1 VRLGLVLGEA
11 GNGLRRN
18 VSMVISVILVTFIS
32 LTFVGAAILLQMQIG
47 QMKGYWYD
55 RAQVAVY
62 MCTDVDTTGN
72 CSQAEATQ
80 AQIDNVRA
88 LLDGSTLAPYIE
100 KYEYETHDQAYKNFQ
115 AQFANSP
122 VAAFVTPDTLNESFR
137 VNLVNPDDAD
147 VLIESLSGAAG
158 VQAVQ
163 DQRGYL
169 DQIFSVLNAASA
181 TAIGIAVLM
190 LIAAVLLIATTIR
203 LSAFSRRRELGIM
216 RLVGASNRFIQT
228 PFRARGRVRVVH
240 RLAARGGRDRGHRA
254 VLRTGRARADAAD
267 HDDARGARRRPRRR
281 AHPHRR
287 GGAARGGL
295 GERRDLAV
303 PQGLICR

>member
-1 VRLGLVLGEA
+1 MRLGLILGEA

-47 QMKGYWYD
+47 QMKDYWYD

-72 CSQAEATQ
+72 CTQTEATQ
-80 AQIDNVRA
+80 AQIDAVRQK
-88 LLDGSTLAPYIE
+88 LDSATLAPYIK
-100 KYEYETHDQAYKNFQ
+100 KYEFENHDQAFKNFQ
-115 AQFANSP
+115 AQFSGTPMAD
-122 VAAFVTPDTLNESFR
+122 FVTPDVLNESFR
-137 VNLVNPDDAD
+137 VNLVNPNEAD
-147 VLIESLSGAAG
+147 VLIESLSGSAG

-169 DQIFSVLNAASA
+169 DQIFAVLNAASA

-228 PFRARGRVRVVH
+228 PFVLEGVFASFIGSLLAGVAIVAIVQFFVQGVLQLSLRGTALVTLGDALTVVPILIVVGAL
-240 RLAARGGRDRGHRA
+240 LAAASASVAISRYLK
-254 VLRTGRARADAAD
+254 V
-267 HDDARGARRRPRRR
+267 
-281 AHPHRR
+281 
-287 GGAARGGL
+287 
-295 GERRDLAV
+295 
-303 PQGLICR
+303 